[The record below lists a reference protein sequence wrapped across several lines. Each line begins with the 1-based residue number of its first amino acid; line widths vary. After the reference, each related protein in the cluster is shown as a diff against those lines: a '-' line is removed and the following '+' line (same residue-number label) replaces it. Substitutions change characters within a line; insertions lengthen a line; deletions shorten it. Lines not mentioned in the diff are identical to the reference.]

1 MDFFDQHPFV
11 EASVTGVIAGVMVS
25 ILPGPINISVIH
37 EGASRGFLRALM
49 IGLGA
54 VAMETVY
61 CAIGFASVAS
71 IFQSSMI
78 HAAIEL
84 VSFILVLFL
93 GIKYLV
99 APKIAKTSES
109 ADRIEHKLH
118 PHTAFMIGFVRVLGN
133 PSVLFVWI
141 TLSATFTAHGWV
153 DPDWGSKSLCI
164 AGVTV
169 GAALWFAVLAY
180 TVSLGHQK
188 LSDRTL
194 LRLSHVC
201 GALLIAMAI
210 IIGGRLVKLLARPEA
225 RPAIEQPLV
234 K

>member
-1 MDFFDQHPFV
+1 MEFFDHHPLI
-11 EASVTGVIAGVMVS
+11 EASVTGVIAGVLVS

-61 CAIGFASVAS
+61 CAVGFASIS
-71 IFQSSMI
+71 SLFQSRMM

-84 VSFILVLFL
+84 ISFILVLFL
-93 GIKYLV
+93 GLKYLI
-99 APKIAKTSES
+99 APKLATTSES
-109 ADRIEHKLH
+109 ADKVEHRLH

-153 DPDWGSKSLCI
+153 DPDWTSKSLCI
-164 AGVTV
+164 GGVTV
-169 GAALWFAVLAY
+169 GAALWFAVLSY
-180 TVSLGHQK
+180 SVSLGHQK
-188 LSDRTL
+188 LSDRIL
-194 LRLSHVC
+194 LRLSHLC
-201 GALLIAMAI
+201 GALLLIMAV
-210 IIGGRLVKLLARPEA
+210 IIGVRLVKVLASPERTPINTQA
-225 RPAIEQPLV
+225 R
-234 K
+234 

>member
-1 MDFFDQHPFV
+1 MEFFDHHPLI
-11 EASVTGVIAGVMVS
+11 EATVTGVIAGVLVS

-61 CAIGFASVAS
+61 CAVGFASIS
-71 IFQSSMI
+71 SLFQSRMM

-84 VSFILVLFL
+84 ISFILVLFL
-93 GIKYLV
+93 GLKYLI
-99 APKIAKTSES
+99 APKLAKTSQS
-109 ADRIEHKLH
+109 ADKIEHRLH

-153 DPDWGSKSLCI
+153 DPDWTSKSLCI
-164 AGVTV
+164 GGVTV
-169 GAALWFAVLAY
+169 GAALWFAVLSY
-180 TVSLGHQK
+180 SVSLGHQK
-188 LSDRTL
+188 LSDRVL
-194 LRLSHVC
+194 LRLSHLC
-201 GALLIAMAI
+201 GALLLVMAL
-210 IIGGRLVKLLARPEA
+210 IIGVRLVRVLANPERTPMNTQA
-225 RPAIEQPLV
+225 R
-234 K
+234 

>member
-71 IFQSSMI
+71 IFQSRMI

-84 VSFILVLFL
+84 
-93 GIKYLV
+93 
-99 APKIAKTSES
+99 E
-109 ADRIEHKLH
+109 
-118 PHTAFMIGFVRVLGN
+118 IGR
-133 PSVLFVWI
+133 
-141 TLSATFTAHGWV
+141 AHV
-153 DPDWGSKSLCI
+153 
-164 AGVTV
+164 
-169 GAALWFAVLAY
+169 
-180 TVSLGHQK
+180 
-188 LSDRTL
+188 
-194 LRLSHVC
+194 
-201 GALLIAMAI
+201 
-210 IIGGRLVKLLARPEA
+210 
-225 RPAIEQPLV
+225 
-234 K
+234 

>member
-1 MDFFDQHPFV
+1 MEFFAHHPLL
-11 EASVTGVIAGVMVS
+11 EASVTGVVAGVLVS

-61 CAIGFASVAS
+61 CAVGFASIS
-71 IFQSSMI
+71 SLFQSRMM

-84 VSFILVLFL
+84 ISFILVLFL
-93 GIKYLV
+93 GLKYLI
-99 APKIAKTSES
+99 APKLATTSES
-109 ADRIEHKLH
+109 ADKVEHRLH

-153 DPDWGSKSLCI
+153 DPDWTSKSLCI
-164 AGVTV
+164 GGVSV
-169 GAALWFAVLAY
+169 GAALWFAVLSY
-180 TVSLGHQK
+180 SVSLGHQK
-188 LSDRTL
+188 LSDRVL
-194 LRLSHVC
+194 LRLSHLC
-201 GALLIAMAI
+201 GALLLIMAV
-210 IIGGRLVKLLARPEA
+210 IIGVQLVKVLAKPERTPMKTQA
-225 RPAIEQPLV
+225 R
-234 K
+234 

>member
-1 MDFFDQHPFV
+1 MEFFAHHPLI
-11 EASVTGVIAGVMVS
+11 EAAATGVVAGVLVS

-61 CAIGFASVAS
+61 CAVGFASIS
-71 IFQSSMI
+71 SLFQSRLM

-84 VSFILVLFL
+84 ISFILVLFL
-93 GIKYLV
+93 GLKYLI
-99 APKIAKTSES
+99 APKLAKTSHS
-109 ADRIEHKLH
+109 ADKIEHRLH

-153 DPDWGSKSLCI
+153 DPNWTSKSLCI
-164 AGVTV
+164 GGVSV
-169 GAALWFAVLAY
+169 GAALWFAVLSY
-180 TVSLGHQK
+180 SVSLGHQK
-188 LSDRTL
+188 LTDRVL
-194 LRLSHVC
+194 LRLSHLC
-201 GALLIAMAI
+201 GMLLLIMAL
-210 IIGGRLVKLLARPEA
+210 IIGVRLVKVLAQPERTQTNVPA
-225 RPAIEQPLV
+225 R
-234 K
+234 

>member
-1 MDFFDQHPFV
+1 MEFFDHHPLI
-11 EASVTGVIAGVMVS
+11 EATVTGVIAGVLVS

-61 CAIGFASVAS
+61 CAVGFASIS
-71 IFQSSMI
+71 SLFQSRMM

-84 VSFILVLFL
+84 ISFILVLFL
-93 GIKYLV
+93 GLKYLI
-99 APKIAKTSES
+99 APKLAKTSQS
-109 ADRIEHKLH
+109 ADKIEHRLH

-153 DPDWGSKSLCI
+153 DPDWTSKSLCI
-164 AGVTV
+164 GGVTV
-169 GAALWFAVLAY
+169 GAALWFAVLSY
-180 TVSLGHQK
+180 SVSLGHQK
-188 LSDRTL
+188 LSDRVL
-194 LRLSHVC
+194 LRLSHLC
-201 GALLIAMAI
+201 GALLLVMAL
-210 IIGGRLVKLLARPEA
+210 IIGVRLVRVLANPERTPINTQA
-225 RPAIEQPLV
+225 R
-234 K
+234 